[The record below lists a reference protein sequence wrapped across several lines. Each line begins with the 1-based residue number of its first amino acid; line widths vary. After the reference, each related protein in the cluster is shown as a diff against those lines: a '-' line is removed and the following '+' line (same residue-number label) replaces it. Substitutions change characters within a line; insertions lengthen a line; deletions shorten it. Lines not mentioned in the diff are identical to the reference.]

1 VTLSISFYALIPF
14 LTLLQGFLFAILLIV
29 RGNREERYADFW
41 LAFVLLLLSI
51 NGIPYM
57 LGWLGITILW
67 ENYTYLP
74 WDGFWLA
81 IPPAIYLFLKSL
93 TNDQWRLLWKRDFW
107 HFLPYSIY
115 FIEHLIVGLI
125 GFGNKSFVNTW
136 VEQPILLILN
146 PLMSW
151 GVEIFYFIL
160 SFKLYQNYKKW
171 IINEFSD
178 PDRISFDWFRN
189 FLIIQFIITLISIAN
204 YVLVHLSPE
213 KGNDFYALMWWGY
226 LMDTILIYYLSISG
240 YMQPRTKTIRY
251 ESGSEKE
258 IVDTLIEINTAKTPL
273 RHKNILSNSELNDW
287 KGKVLHFFETQ
298 KPYLNPELTLSELAD
313 NLNTNSSLLSQ
324 VINSG
329 FEKNFND
336 FVNQYRVEEFKQK
349 SKSRDFQHLTLLA
362 IAFEC
367 GFNSKATFNRAFKKI
382 TGQNPSNF

>member
-1 VTLSISFYALIPF
+1 MSISIYALIPL
-14 LTLLQGFLFAILLIV
+14 LTLFQGILFALLLIW
-29 RGNREERYADFW
+29 RANREERYADFW
-41 LAFVLLLLSI
+41 LAFVLFLLSI

-57 LGWLGITILW
+57 LGWLGIEILW
-67 ENYTYLP
+67 EKYTYLP

-93 TNDQWRLLWKRDFW
+93 TNDQWRFEWKHDFK
-107 HFLPYSIY
+107 HFLPYGLY

-125 GFGNKSFVNTW
+125 GLNNKPFINTW
-136 VEQPILLILN
+136 AEQPILLIYN

-151 GVEIFYFIL
+151 GVEIFYFVL

-178 PDRISFDWFRN
+178 PDKISFTWFRN
-189 FLIIQFIITLISIAN
+189 FLIIQFIVTLISIAN
-204 YVLVHLSPE
+204 YIIVHLSPE

-240 YMQPRTKTIRY
+240 YMQPRVKTIRY
-251 ESGSEKE
+251 ENDSEKE
-258 IVDTLIEINTAKTPL
+258 IVPVVSEQSIEKTPSK
-273 RHKNILSNSELNDW
+273 HKNILSENELNDW
-287 KGKVLHFFETQ
+287 KSKILHCFETQ
-298 KPYLNPELTLSELAD
+298 KPYLNPELTLSELAE
-313 NLNTNSSLLSQ
+313 NLKTNTSILSQ

-336 FVNQYRVEEFKQK
+336 FVNQYRVDEFKQK
-349 SKSRDFQHLTLLA
+349 SKSAAFQHLTLLA